1 MDFAAYRSEQ
11 GLSLEQCA
19 AALGLSPTSKSWLSE
34 IERGKRDASLRLA
47 IKIERWSQGAVSAAS
62 VCSELRINPANDDH
76 ATEQAA

>member
-19 AALGLSPTSKSWLSE
+19 AALGLSLSSKSWLSE

-47 IKIERWSQGAVSAAS
+47 IKIERWSHGAVPAES
-62 VCSELRINPANDDH
+62 VCSELRVAPANDDT
-76 ATEQAA
+76 AVEKAA